1 MQTKNLLF
9 SLLLITFTFTF
20 SQAQESP
27 ESLQK
32 ELSLDGGSIQDQ
44 FEYITRKSNSF
55 QEYKVVKKTWLGK
68 LEANILDSIRTMKS
82 ELAGMHSAETERKEE
97 IAALQAETEAARSE
111 LEAAIATKNSI
122 AFLGIQTHKNLYNS
136 IMWGLVLGLAALLL
150 LFIFR
155 FRRSHAVTAEAVK
168 NLEETKKEFE
178 THRKRALEREQKLN
192 RRLQDELN
200 KQIS

>member
-27 ESLQK
+27 ESPQK

-55 QEYKVVKKTWLGK
+55 QEYKVVKKTWLSK

-111 LEAAIATKNSI
+111 LEAPIAKTNVTVLLRIRSHQRLSI
-122 AFLGIQTHKNLYNS
+122 S
-136 IMWGLVLGLAALLL
+136 IMLGLGLVHAALLL
-150 LFIFR
+150 SAIFR
-155 FRRSHAVTAEAVK
+155 FQSPYAATTESLK
-168 NLEETKKEFE
+168 NLEANRKEIE
-178 THRKRALEREQKLN
+178 ANRKRALQREQKLN
-192 RRLQDELN
+192 RSLQD
-200 KQIS
+200 